1 MCPPSLYKALQTC
14 EPGAGRDADGPWL
27 RRFRFLAKGVND
39 RVRLFLRACSG
50 APSGRVGVVPL
61 PAERWRA
68 LVAARAARVLAFGG
82 EAPLRS
88 ASRHDTPPAP
98 LPASRST
105 PLYAMPREQGMTG
118 GRRGGRGQDEER
130 KGGEEKRERERE
142 RLRAGRE
149 EGAGAVTSPPRT
161 NQYAY
166 SGPASPRALSS
177 RCAALR
183 ASSRRSG
190 PPAATL
196 AAAPPQRA
204 TPTPRARDSL

>member
-88 ASRHDTPPAP
+88 ARYSTGPTPCF
-98 LPASRST
+98 T
-105 PLYAMPREQGMTG
+105 LYASLRYAPRAGNDWGPERGEG
-118 GRRGGRGQDEER
+118 AGRGEKGRRRETRKGARETPRWERGGGRGRD
-130 KGGEEKRERERE
+130 
-142 RLRAGRE
+142 
-149 EGAGAVTSPPRT
+149 VT
-161 NQYAY
+161 
-166 SGPASPRALSS
+166 
-177 RCAALR
+177 AAHQSICL
-183 ASSRRSG
+183 
-190 PPAATL
+190 
-196 AAAPPQRA
+196 
-204 TPTPRARDSL
+204 